1 MMKNKEKK
9 EKPNYGFDV
18 QKLYLEMFLSDAETY
33 MRCANIFEPESFDQ
47 KLQETAKFI
56 KTYTDEYR
64 VIPDVHIVNANC
76 GKDLQTVSL
85 PKENYD
91 WLMDEFEQFSR
102 HKGLERAIIQS
113 SDLLD
118 DGDYGPVEKL
128 IKDAIQISLNK
139 DMGTD
144 YFADPKARLSK
155 LKDGNGQIS
164 TGWPN
169 IDKKLYGGFNRGE
182 LNIFCAGSGG
192 GKSLFLANL
201 GVNFALQGLNVLYLT
216 FELSEGLVSMRL
228 DSMVTGITTRDI
240 FKQIDDV
247 ELKVKMVGKKSG
259 GIQVKYMPSGK
270 NCNDIRAYL
279 KEYQV
284 KTGVKP
290 DVILID
296 YLDLM
301 MPLSVKVSPSDLF
314 VKDKY
319 VSEEIRNL
327 AMETQ
332 CITVTASQLNRSAVE
347 EIEFDHSHI
356 SGGLSKIMT
365 ADNVIGIFTS
375 RAMRERGRYQIQF
388 MKTRSSSGV
397 GQKCDL
403 EFNVD
408 TLRITDI
415 DEDESGNTPQSR
427 PAGGVYANLKK
438 TSTVTANNVDSSEG
452 GGGFKRGEAK
462 PGFDPF
468 NPAHN
473 AGRTDDPKEGTNA
486 PKIRADVGGAKI
498 RAMLAGLNSEKD

>member
-1 MMKNKEKK
+1 MNKQEYKD
-9 EKPNYGFDV
+9 KPNYNYDI
-18 QKLYLEMFLSDAETY
+18 QKLYLEMFLSDAETFA
-33 MRCANIFEPESFDQ
+33 RCQNIFNPENFDQ
-47 KLQETAKFI
+47 KLRDTAQFI
-56 KTYTDEYR
+56 TKYVDDYK
-64 VIPDVHIVNANC
+64 VIPDAAIVNASC
-76 GKDLQTVSL
+76 GKELQTVAL
-85 PKENYD
+85 PRENYE
-91 WLMDEFEQFSR
+91 WLLDEFEQFSR
-102 HKGLERAIIQS
+102 HKSLERAILES
-113 SDLLD
+113 ADLLEK
-118 DGDYGPVEKL
+118 GEYNPVEKL

-144 YFADPKARLSK
+144 YFEDPRARLSK

-164 TGWPN
+164 TGWPS
-169 IDKKLYGGFNRGE
+169 IDRKLYGGFNRGE

-201 GVNFALQGLNVLYLT
+201 GVNWAQLGLNVLYLT

-228 DSMVTGITTRDI
+228 DSMTTGISTREI
-240 FKQIDDV
+240 FKNIDDV
-247 ELKVKMVGKKSG
+247 ELKVKMLGKKSG
-259 GIQVKYMPSGK
+259 SIQIKYMPSGK

-284 KTGVKP
+284 KKGVKP

-375 RAMRERGRYQIQF
+375 RAMKERGRYQIQF

-397 GQKCDL
+397 GQKVDL
-403 EFNVD
+403 EFNVE
-408 TLRITDI
+408 TLRITDLG
-415 DEDESGNTPQSR
+415 DEEDTRSLSQ
-427 PAGGVYANLKK
+427 
-438 TSTVTANNVDSSEG
+438 G
-452 GGGFKRGEAK
+452 GGKGPASGLISGLKRTSVVSTTTDPETGEIIEI
-462 PGFDPF
+462 DPTKGI
-468 NPAHN
+468 NV
-473 AGRTDDPKEGTNA
+473 PKV
-486 PKIRADVGGAKI
+486 KADVGGAKI
-498 RAMLAGLNSEKD
+498 RAMLASMNSEKD